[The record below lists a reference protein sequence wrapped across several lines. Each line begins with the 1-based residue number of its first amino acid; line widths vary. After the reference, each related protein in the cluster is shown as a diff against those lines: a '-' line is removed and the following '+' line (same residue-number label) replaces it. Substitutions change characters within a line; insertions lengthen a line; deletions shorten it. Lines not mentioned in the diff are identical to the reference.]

1 MTFRNDATLTLFF
14 LVLFSAMQDP
24 FGLLPPHSTP
34 DTSLL
39 PLM

>member
-1 MTFRNDATLTLFF
+1 MAFRNDAALAVFF
-14 LVLFSAMQDP
+14 FVLFSAMQDP
-24 FGLLPPHSTP
+24 FGLLPPDDTP